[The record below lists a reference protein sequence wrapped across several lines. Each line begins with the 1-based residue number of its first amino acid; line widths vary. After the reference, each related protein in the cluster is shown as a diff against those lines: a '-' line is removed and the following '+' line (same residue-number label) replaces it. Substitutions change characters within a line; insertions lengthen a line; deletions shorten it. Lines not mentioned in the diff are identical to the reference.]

1 MRPNFEWRL
10 GTRSL
15 QLGRR
20 TLLMGVLNVTP
31 DSFSDGGRYF
41 QTDRAVEQALQMLAD
56 GADIIDVGGESTR
69 PGAAVATSE
78 DKGRAGETGQSK
90 MPVSEAEELRRVLPV
105 IEAIKHARPEAIL
118 SIDTYKA
125 GVARA
130 AVELGAEIVNDVS
143 AFRWDPNMA
152 NTVAKLGCG
161 AVLMHM
167 RGRPDQWRHLEPV
180 ADIVGLV
187 GKDLRQWAD
196 AALRAGVPQNKIVL
210 DPGFGFGKNFEENYP
225 LVAHFDELH
234 KLGYPLLAG
243 ASRKSFV
250 GRMLRQNGC
259 DAPVE
264 DRLFGTLANE
274 VLLIMKGVHVIRT
287 HEVKASRDVI
297 RAADAVLAA
306 SFLSAPPT
314 SSS

>member
-15 QLGRR
+15 HLGRR
-20 TLLMGVLNVTP
+20 TQIMGVLNVTP

-69 PGAAVATSE
+69 PGAAVTTAE
-78 DKGRAGETGQSK
+78 DKARGGETGQSK
-90 MPVSEAEELRRVLPV
+90 TPVSEAEELRRVLPV
-105 IEAIKHARPEAIL
+105 IEAIRRARPEAIL

-152 NTVAKLGCG
+152 DTVAKLGCG

-167 RGRPDQWRHLEPV
+167 RGRPDQWRHLEP
-180 ADIVGLV
+180 AGDIVGLV
-187 GKDLRQWAD
+187 CRDLRQWTEV
-196 AALRAGVPQNKIVL
+196 ALQAGVPQNKIVL

-225 LVAHFDELH
+225 LIARFDELH

-250 GRMLRQNGC
+250 GRMLRQNGR

-264 DRLFGTLANE
+264 ERLSGTLATE
-274 VLLIMKGVHVIRT
+274 VLLITKGAHIIRT
-287 HEVKASRDVI
+287 HEVKASRDAA

-306 SFLSAPPT
+306 SFLSAPT

>member
-1 MRPNFEWRL
+1 MTFMPATWQIHEQTHALASGWI
-10 GTRSL
+10 
-15 QLGRR
+15 
-20 TLLMGVLNVTP
+20 MGVLNVTP

-78 DKGRAGETGQSK
+78 DEGRGGETGQSK
-90 MPVSEAEELRRVLPV
+90 TPVSEAEELRRVLPV
-105 IEAIKHARPEAIL
+105 IEAIRHARPDAIL

-187 GKDLRQWAD
+187 GRDLRQWAE

-210 DPGFGFGKNFEENYP
+210 DPGFGFGKTVAHNLNLLRH
-225 LVAHFDELH
+225 LVAIAA
-234 KLGYPLLAG
+234 LGYPVLAG
-243 ASRKSFV
+243 MSRK
-250 GRMLRQNGC
+250 
-259 DAPVE
+259 A
-264 DRLFGTLANE
+264 TLGF
-274 VLLIMKGVHVIRT
+274 ITG
-287 HEVKASRDVI
+287 RDVGNRLASSI
-297 RAADAVLAA
+297 AAAIAAAARVRRYCLRECGALA
-306 SFLSAPPT
+306 
-314 SSS
+314 

>member
-15 QLGRR
+15 HLGRR
-20 TLLMGVLNVTP
+20 TQIMGVLNVTP

-69 PGAAVATSE
+69 PGAAVTTAE
-78 DKGRAGETGQSK
+78 DKARGGETGQSK
-90 MPVSEAEELRRVLPV
+90 TPVSEAEELRRVLPV
-105 IEAIKHARPEAIL
+105 IEAIKRARPEAIL

-152 NTVAKLGCG
+152 NTVAKLDCG

-180 ADIVGLV
+180 EDIVGLV
-187 GKDLRQWAD
+187 CTDLRQWTE
-196 AALRAGVPQNKIVL
+196 AALQAGVPQNKIVL

-225 LVAHFDELH
+225 LIARFDELH
-234 KLGYPLLAG
+234 KLGYPLLGG

-250 GRMLRQNGC
+250 GRMLRQNGS

-264 DRLFGTLANE
+264 ERLSGTLATE
-274 VLLIMKGVHVIRT
+274 VLLITKGAHIIRT
-287 HEVKASRDVI
+287 HEVKASRDAA

-306 SFLSAPPT
+306 SFLSAPT